1 MSLTF
6 FHIPI
11 WGEVISCYSTT
22 EKTSDRRILFLHG
35 AWKSDKT
42 RLIGISDW
50 LSQNW
55 IESVGFDF
63 SWHGESTHNTHL
75 SIRKRIQ
82 EASSII
88 DKCFSPDSP
97 FIICAFSMS
106 GQVTY
111 ELLRNFGNRIE
122 KCFLCAPA
130 LYHQDAIDIP
140 FWPDFSNL
148 LRLPKSYLKHNISD
162 TLALYHGEIII
173 IIWDNDDVIPSDVP
187 DIIQSAHIGWK
198 NKKITIPNAPHML
211 AGWTMQSTEN
221 LNILCQII
229 RNEIPKL

>member
-11 WGEVISCYSTT
+11 WGEIISCYSTT

-82 EASSII
+82 EASSI
-88 DKCFSPDSP
+88 
-97 FIICAFSMS
+97 
-106 GQVTY
+106 
-111 ELLRNFGNRIE
+111 LRNFGNRIE